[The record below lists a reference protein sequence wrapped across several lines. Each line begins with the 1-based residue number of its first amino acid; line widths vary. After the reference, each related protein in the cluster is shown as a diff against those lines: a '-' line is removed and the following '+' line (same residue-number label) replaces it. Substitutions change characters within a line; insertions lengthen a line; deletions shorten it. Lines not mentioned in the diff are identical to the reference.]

1 MRIVIATVGT
11 TGDIVPFVA
20 LGVALQAAGHDVS
33 AISWDRWR
41 EAFEAAGIRFV
52 AAGPHTT
59 DEAISE
65 TARRAEAAR
74 SPLDQVAVL
83 RDFHLRDASAH
94 VRELADLLRGHDLAV
109 IHGIHS
115 LAQAAATHAAVP
127 HATAVFDPV
136 LLPTATAPP
145 AGMPSL
151 GPLNRGLWW
160 MLDRMLR
167 RFNAPLHAALAEA
180 GMPSPQLRLFRGR
193 SPLLHL
199 VACSPSIVEVP
210 ADLPPTTRVTGAWI
224 DPRPPAALPAE
235 IERFLRAGEAPL
247 LVTFGS
253 MASDAAAA
261 HAATVS
267 GALATAGRRAIVQGL
282 PVQASDTIVTAGA
295 LDHRALMPST
305 RAVIHHGGAGTTHAV
320 VAAGVPSIVVPHV
333 GDQRYWADRL
343 HRLGVAAPPIAP
355 RDLSAAELVDRIAAV
370 EEQQM
375 RTRAAELARQVAAE
389 AGLATAVAVIGAS
402 VPGAG

>member
-20 LGVALQAAGHDVS
+20 VGMALQASGHDVT

-41 EAFEAAGIRFV
+41 EPFEAAGMHFV

-59 DEAISE
+59 DEEISE

-94 VRELADLLRGHDLAV
+94 ARELTDLLRGHDLALV
-109 IHGIHS
+109 HAIHS
-115 LAQAAATHAAVP
+115 LAQAAAAHAGVP
-127 HATAVFDPV
+127 YATAVFDPV

-151 GPLNRGLWW
+151 GPLNRALWW

-167 RFNAPLHAALAEA
+167 RFNAPLHAALADA
-180 GMPSPQLRLFRGR
+180 GMPSPELRLFRGR
-193 SPLLHL
+193 STLLHL
-199 VACSPSIVEVP
+199 VACSPSIIEVP
-210 ADLPPTTRVTGAWI
+210 ADLPSTSRVTGAWI

-235 IERFLRAGEAPL
+235 VERFLEAGDAPL

-261 HAATVS
+261 HAAIVTS
-267 GALATAGRRAIVQGL
+267 ALATTGQRAIVQGL
-282 PVQASDTIVTAGA
+282 PVRASDTILPVGA
-295 LDHRALMPST
+295 LDHRALMPRT
-305 RAVIHHGGAGTTHAV
+305 QAVLHHGGAGTTHAV

-343 HRLGVAAPPIAP
+343 HRLGVAPMPIAP
-355 RDLSAAELVDRIAAV
+355 HELTVDRLVERLAAV
-370 EEQQM
+370 DEEGM
-375 RTRAAELARQVAAE
+375 HARAGDLARQVRAE
-389 AGLATAVAVIGAS
+389 TGVETAVAAVSAS
-402 VPGAG
+402 VPKPR

>member
-1 MRIVIATVGT
+1 MRIAIATVGT

-20 LGVALQAAGHDVS
+20 LAVALQQAGHEVT
-33 AISWDRWR
+33 AISWDRWHDP
-41 EAFEAAGIRFV
+41 FESAGIPFA
-52 AAGPHTT
+52 AAGPHTS
-59 DEAISE
+59 DEAIAE

-94 VRELADLLRGHDLAV
+94 ARELADLLRGHELAL

-115 LAQAAATHAAVP
+115 LAQAAATRARVP
-127 HATAVFDPV
+127 YATAVFDPV

-160 MLDRMLR
+160 ILDRMLR
-167 RFNAPLHAALAEA
+167 RFNAPLHDALADA
-180 GMPSPQLRLFRGR
+180 GMPSPDLRLFRGR

-199 VACSPSIVEVP
+199 VACSPSIIEVP
-210 ADLPPTTRVTGAWI
+210 ADLPSTSRVTGAWL
-224 DPRPPAALPAE
+224 DPRPPAMLPAE
-235 IERFLRAGEAPL
+235 VERFLLAGEAPL

-261 HAATVS
+261 HAAAIT
-267 GALATAGRRAIVQGL
+267 GALTQAGRRAIVQGL
-282 PVQASDTIVTAGA
+282 PVEASDSIMTAGS
-295 LDHRALMPST
+295 LDHRALMPRT

-343 HRLGVAAPPIAP
+343 HRLGVAPAAIAP
-355 RDLSAAELVDRIAAV
+355 HDLSTERLLDRIAAV
-370 EEQQM
+370 DGPEL
-375 RTRAAELARQVAAE
+375 RARAVELQRRVAAE
-389 AGLATAVAVIGAS
+389 AGVATAVTAINAS
-402 VPGAG
+402 VPSAK